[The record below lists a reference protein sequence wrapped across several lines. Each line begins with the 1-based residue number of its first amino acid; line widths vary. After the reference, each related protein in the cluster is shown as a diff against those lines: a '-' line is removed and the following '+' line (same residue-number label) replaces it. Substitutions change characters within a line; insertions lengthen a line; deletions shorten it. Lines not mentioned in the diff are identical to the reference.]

1 MVVRARRLDDRIRE
15 LCAEAVDEKNSPK
28 VGAHPRRIAIGHS
41 SVHAEAQKPHSG
53 KSSLGPLRFRQTGE
67 RLPATEGVRHFLRS
81 TPKLNGKA
89 PGTASVTIASWLSL
103 SPEVHDLRDR

>member
-15 LCAEAVDEKNSPK
+15 LCAEAVDAKSSPK
-28 VGAHPRRIAIGHS
+28 FGGASSANCNRPFICTRRGSEPAQRQFS
-41 SVHAEAQKPHSG
+41 S
-53 KSSLGPLRFRQTGE
+53 GPLRFRQTGE